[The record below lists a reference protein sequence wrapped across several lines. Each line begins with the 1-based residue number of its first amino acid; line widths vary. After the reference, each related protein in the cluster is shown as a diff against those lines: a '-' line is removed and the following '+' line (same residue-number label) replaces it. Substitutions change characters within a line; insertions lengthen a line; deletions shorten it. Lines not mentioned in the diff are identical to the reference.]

1 MPARVLLR
9 RALLTGGGLSVALG
23 VAFSAESKDTNSAF
37 VFIKP
42 HANTPAAQKLVA
54 KTLAAHGVAIKS
66 EGELTAAEIDKG
78 MVSFPPRNPPRRVRP
93 PRAPSIS
100 ARPSPRIQPRAR
112 AAYPLQLI
120 DQHYY
125 AIASKATL
133 LKPKDMPV
141 PADKFEK
148 AFGLPWAQALAE
160 GRVFNALDACEAL
173 GVDAAGLDAL
183 WATAKKTK
191 FGGGFYCGL
200 VSVPGKAPIYVMNGF
215 FMEMRSKFVTPGT
228 SIHYYVVDFDP
239 ATLPWA
245 DFRAK
250 VLGPTDP
257 KDAPALVLPHNPPP
271 PPAPPRAPL

>member
-1 MPARVLLR
+1 M
-9 RALLTGGGLSVALG
+9 
-23 VAFSAESKDTNSAF
+23 
-37 VFIKP
+37 
-42 HANTPAAQKLVA
+42 
-54 KTLAAHGVAIKS
+54 
-66 EGELTAAEIDKG
+66 
-78 MVSFPPRNPPRRVRP
+78 
-93 PRAPSIS
+93 
-100 ARPSPRIQPRAR
+100 
-112 AAYPLQLI
+112 
-120 DQHYY
+120 
-125 AIASKATL
+125 
-133 LKPKDMPV
+133 

-271 PPAPPRAPL
+271 LPPRRAPLNTPPPLPPSIYIVARCGERSSRTGRRWAGRRCPTWATTGCTRRRPPLRASRKRSIG